1 LTGAIVTGADFDNAD
16 LVSTRLIRPI
26 GLDAARNLDK
36 AKNLE
41 RAQRDK

>member
-1 LTGAIVTGADFDNAD
+1 MILGPPILFRAA
-16 LVSTRLIRPI
+16 IRPV

>member
-1 LTGAIVTGADFDNAD
+1 LTGATVRGTDFNDAD
-16 LVSTRLIRPI
+16 LVSARLIRPVGI
-26 GLDAARNLDK
+26 DAARNLDK